1 MSLFHKAQRW
11 LDRAPVRDALDRHS
25 SAGLQIVVLLSTAA
39 ALALL
44 SSLLKNPTQSKPRSG
59 GRCSSLPGPL
69 VLLLAAAP
77 RPVQGCGGAAS
88 ASLLSGC
95 QFYRDE

>member
-25 SAGLQIVVLLSTAA
+25 SAGLQIVVLLLSTAA

-44 SSLLKNPTQSKPRSG
+44 SSLLMNPSPSPALAAGAAACLGVWFCSWLLRR
-59 GRCSSLPGPL
+59 GRFRVAV
-69 VLLLAAAP
+69 VLL
-77 RPVQGCGGAAS
+77 
-88 ASLLSGC
+88 
-95 QFYRDE
+95 